1 MKFKAGN
8 IAVSTKSAGFATEY
22 AANKIAEGF
31 RPQLYRRPS
40 GKQGLVFQPRPAKPR
55 PAIYLVLKMRMAS
68 YLGDYGAGQ
77 TLSTFSLLPGEK
89 TVIQI
94 RDYRHN
100 ETTQATSE
108 SVLDSYSESAM
119 EDLQT
124 TVEESS
130 GQTTRVERDR
140 HGHDG
145 SSCRRRSRNQPR
157 HRQAGRRGRRRGVQR
172 QHHAPRR

>member
-1 MKFKAGN
+1 MQ
-8 IAVSTKSAGFATEY
+8 VSTKSASFATEY

-40 GKQGLVFQPRPAKPR
+40 GKQGLVFQPRPKAAR
-55 PAIYLVLKMRMAS
+55 PAIYLVMKMRMAS

-89 TVIQI
+89 TVIEI

-100 ETTQATSE
+100 ETTQASSE
-108 SVLDSYSESAM
+108 SVLDSYSEFAM

-124 TVEESS
+124 TVEASTFD
-130 GQTTRVERDR
+130 GRRIERDR
-140 HGHDG
+140 H
-145 SSCRRRSRNQPR
+145 
-157 HRQAGRRGRRRGVQR
+157 
-172 QHHAPRR
+172 